1 MRVPLFQIDA
11 FTGELFSGNPAA
23 VCPLEE
29 WLEDGKLQAIAAEN
43 NLSETAFFVG
53 ESGRYEL
60 RWFTPTTEVDLCGH
74 ATLASAFVIWNHLG
88 DSSVQLSFQTRGGL
102 LLAERQDDLVSMS
115 FPSQVPQPCQIPSQ
129 LAKALGRVPGEV
141 WFAGESARSGN
152 YLAVYG
158 TEEEVR
164 SLKPDLQLLGQ
175 FEGVGFITTAPGE
188 SADFVPAMARASEP
202 VASSVTVQYFRRAR
216 KARRRSYPSVLK
228 EMRSLLFVSLR
239 YSTTQTASLKVER
252 AAVELY
258 QEVHD
263 VDLKAAKEAVDE
275 LGRQLKVSGTLR

>member
-29 WLEDGKLQAIAAEN
+29 WLEDEKLQAMAAEN
-43 NLSETAFFVG
+43 NLSVTAFFVG
-53 ESGRYEL
+53 EEGRHEL

-115 FPSQVPQPCQIPSQ
+115 FPSQVPQPCQSPSQ

-188 SADFVPAMARASEP
+188 SADFVSRYFAPAFGVPEDPVTGSTHCTLIPYWANRIGKTRLYALQVSVRGGELFCQHRKDKVVIAGRA
-202 VASSVTVQYFRRAR
+202 VCYFAG
-216 KARRRSYPSVLK
+216 
-228 EMRSLLFVSLR
+228 
-239 YSTTQTASLKVER
+239 
-252 AAVELY
+252 AAYL
-258 QEVHD
+258 
-263 VDLKAAKEAVDE
+263 
-275 LGRQLKVSGTLR
+275 